1 MAAVN
6 DITGKVIKTSP
17 QNSAYSEGWER
28 IYAKKNAHEWAAK
41 EGIEI
46 VDYDGWRLNDGVT
59 LDTPTTYSDFN
70 KRLSY
75 SNINID

>member
-28 IYAKKNAHEWAAK
+28 IYAKKTAHEWAAK
-41 EGIEI
+41 EGVKI

-75 SNINID
+75 SIYQY